1 MKKRNRGR
9 ELKVIITEL
18 TQYLR
23 GWQYYFKLAIR
34 KSAIQCLDEWI
45 WRRYATD

>member
-1 MKKRNRGR
+1 M
-9 ELKVIITEL
+9 ITEL

-34 KSAIQCLDEWI
+34 KSIMQQLDSWI
-45 WRRYATD
+45 RRRLRCYRLK